1 MQKFVNYV
9 EKIQLVF
16 GAIFLV
22 IFVIATLLQVS
33 TRYLGISATW
43 TEEVAVNSFIWAVF
57 LGASVM
63 VRQKQHFSFNFL
75 VSYLSKKNA
84 FFLIMVQNLIL
95 IVFCILCCIYSSE
108 ITQAFWNSKWISI
121 PQFRQGYVWLILP
134 ITFISMSIY
143 LIEDSIK
150 QIVKFKTE
158 QTI

>member
-1 MQKFVNYV
+1 MQKLINYI
-9 EKIQLVF
+9 EKVQLIL

-33 TRYLGISATW
+33 TRYLSISATW
-43 TEEVAVNSFIWAVF
+43 TEEVAVNSFIWAML

-75 VSYLSKKNA
+75 ISYLSQKNA
-84 FFLIMVQNLIL
+84 LFLTIFQNLIL

-134 ITFISMSIY
+134 ITFITMSIY
-143 LIEDSIK
+143 LIEDSIN
-150 QIVKFKTE
+150 QIAKFKA
-158 QTI
+158 I